1 LTDEAL
7 GVCGLAL
14 RPARVADTRRNGRGM
29 LDEPLSSPPETKAT
43 AQSIESEETMGSAPQ
58 APLADDDSG
67 RRDQTPSESAFVNV
81 PVASQSA
88 RPMGGGAS
96 SGSRM
101 SSRERSARLVVYRY
115 AVVIA
120 LALFVVGF
128 SILLPKTFFTLG
140 NFRTIVS
147 SQAVLMILA
156 LGLTLPLTTGEFDL
170 SIGSML
176 GCGAVL
182 TAFFTGELH
191 WPLLLVVVATILVGV
206 IAGALNGL
214 FVVRVG
220 VNAFIGTLG
229 TSTILTGLTLAVSG
243 GQILNSVAQPLVD
256 FVQYQ
261 IFGLAVPV
269 YLGFALAIVLWYI
282 YEHTPIGRHLFFVG
296 EGREAA
302 RLVGLR
308 VDRLR
313 FGAFIASGAVSAA
326 AGVFTA
332 GQLGAADPSVGPS
345 FLLPAYAAAFLGAT
359 TIKPGR
365 FNAWGTVVA
374 LYLLVTGVTGL
385 ELLGT
390 SSWVQEMFNGI
401 ALLIAVTFA
410 RFVAR
415 DQAA

>member
-1 LTDEAL
+1 VFDVSDRAF
-7 GVCGLAL
+7 
-14 RPARVADTRRNGRGM
+14 RPAGDPIARRNGG
-29 LDEPLSSPPETKAT
+29 DELTD
-43 AQSIESEETMGSAPQ
+43 SICSFTGIKLIARSMENRQTMGSAPRAPTTSDGPDRLDQPRRENTSANVQTAGDSEHSIGAAGQ
-58 APLADDDSG
+58 AAG
-67 RRDQTPSESAFVNV
+67 
-81 PVASQSA
+81 
-88 RPMGGGAS
+88 
-96 SGSRM
+96 RM
-101 SSRERSARLVVYRY
+101 SQRERRARLVIYRY

-147 SQAVLMILA
+147 SQAVLMVLA

-182 TAFFTGELH
+182 TAYFTGELH
-191 WPLLLVVVATILVGV
+191 WPLLLVVAATIFVGF
-206 IAGALNGL
+206 IAGALNGF
-214 FVVRVG
+214 FVVRIG

-261 IFGLAVPV
+261 ILGLAVPV
-269 YLGFALAIVLWYI
+269 YLALALAIVLWYI
-282 YEHTPIGRHLFFVG
+282 YEHTPIGRYLFFVG

-313 FGAFIASGAVSAA
+313 FAAFIASGATSAA
-326 AGVFTA
+326 AGILTA

-390 SSWVQEMFNGI
+390 SSWVQETFNGV

>member
-1 LTDEAL
+1 MA
-7 GVCGLAL
+7 A
-14 RPARVADTRRNGRGM
+14 
-29 LDEPLSSPPETKAT
+29 
-43 AQSIESEETMGSAPQ
+43 
-58 APLADDDSG
+58 
-67 RRDQTPSESAFVNV
+67 
-81 PVASQSA
+81 
-88 RPMGGGAS
+88 
-96 SGSRM
+96 
-101 SSRERSARLVVYRY
+101 YRY
-115 AVVIA
+115 AVVFA
-120 LALFVVGF
+120 LLVLVVGF
-128 SILLPKTFFTLG
+128 SIILPNTFFTLG

-182 TAFFTGELH
+182 TAFFTGVLH
-191 WPLLLVVVATILVGV
+191 FPLILVVIATVLVGV
-206 IAGALNGL
+206 LAGAINGF
-214 FVVRVG
+214 FVVRIG
-220 VNAFIGTLG
+220 INAFIGTLG

-243 GQILNSVAQPLVD
+243 GQILNTVAEPLSA

-269 YLGFALAIVLWYI
+269 YIGFGLAIALWYL
-282 YEHTPIGRHLFFVG
+282 YEHTPTGRHLFFVG

-302 RLVGLR
+302 RLTGLG

-313 FGAFIASGAVSAA
+313 FAAFIGSGAISAG
-326 AGVFTA
+326 AGILTA

-345 FLLPAYAAAFLGAT
+345 FLLPAYAAAFLGAA

-374 LYLLVTGVTGL
+374 LYLLVTGVIGL

-390 SSWVQEMFNGI
+390 SSWVQEMFNGV

-415 DQAA
+415 DQVA

>member
-1 LTDEAL
+1 
-7 GVCGLAL
+7 
-14 RPARVADTRRNGRGM
+14 
-29 LDEPLSSPPETKAT
+29 
-43 AQSIESEETMGSAPQ
+43 
-58 APLADDDSG
+58 
-67 RRDQTPSESAFVNV
+67 
-81 PVASQSA
+81 
-88 RPMGGGAS
+88 
-96 SGSRM
+96 M

-128 SILLPKTFFTLG
+128 SILLPNTFFTLG

-191 WPLLLVVVATILVGV
+191 WPLLLVVVATVLVGV

-313 FGAFIASGAVSAA
+313 FGAFIASGAISAF

-390 SSWVQEMFNGI
+390 SSWVQEMFNGV

>member
-1 LTDEAL
+1 
-7 GVCGLAL
+7 
-14 RPARVADTRRNGRGM
+14 
-29 LDEPLSSPPETKAT
+29 
-43 AQSIESEETMGSAPQ
+43 MGSAPRAPTTSDGPHRLDQPRRENTSANVQTAGDLEHSIGAAGQ
-58 APLADDDSG
+58 AAG
-67 RRDQTPSESAFVNV
+67 
-81 PVASQSA
+81 
-88 RPMGGGAS
+88 
-96 SGSRM
+96 RM
-101 SSRERSARLVVYRY
+101 SQRERRARLVIYRY

-147 SQAVLMILA
+147 SQAVLMVLA

-182 TAFFTGELH
+182 TAYFTGELH
-191 WPLLLVVVATILVGV
+191 WPLLLVVAATIFVGF
-206 IAGALNGL
+206 IAGALNGF
-214 FVVRVG
+214 FVVRIG

-269 YLGFALAIVLWYI
+269 YLALALAIVLWYI
-282 YEHTPIGRHLFFVG
+282 YEHTPIGRYLFFVG

-313 FGAFIASGAVSAA
+313 FAAFIASGATSAA
-326 AGVFTA
+326 AGILTA

-390 SSWVQEMFNGI
+390 SSWVQETFNGV

>member
-1 LTDEAL
+1 MSGASQPPSNTVSGATADEGALANVQLGIQPGRTGGNRPAL
-7 GVCGLAL
+7 GS
-14 RPARVADTRRNGRGM
+14 T
-29 LDEPLSSPPETKAT
+29 
-43 AQSIESEETMGSAPQ
+43 
-58 APLADDDSG
+58 
-67 RRDQTPSESAFVNV
+67 
-81 PVASQSA
+81 
-88 RPMGGGAS
+88 
-96 SGSRM
+96 M
-101 SSRERSARLVVYRY
+101 SSQERHARLLLYRY
-115 AVVIA
+115 AVAIA
-120 LALFVVGF
+120 LVLFVVGF
-128 SILLPKTFFTLG
+128 SVLLPNTFFTLG
-140 NFRTIVS
+140 NFRTIIS

-191 WPLLLVVVATILVGV
+191 WPLFLVVVATILVGLV
-206 IAGALNGL
+206 AGALNGL
-214 FVVRVG
+214 FVVRIG

-243 GQILNSVAQPLVD
+243 GQILNSVSQPLVD
-256 FVQYQ
+256 FVQFQ
-261 IFGLAVPV
+261 ILGLAVPV
-269 YLGFALAIVLWYI
+269 YLAFGLAFVLWYI
-282 YEHTPIGRHLFFVG
+282 YEHTPIGRYLFFVG

-302 RLVGLR
+302 RLAGLG
-308 VDRLR
+308 VNRLR
-313 FGAFIASGAVSAA
+313 FAAFLGSGTISAT
-326 AGVFTA
+326 AGILTA

-345 FLLPAYAAAFLGAT
+345 FLLPAYAAAFLGAA

-390 SSWVQEMFNGI
+390 SSWVQEMFNGV

>member
-1 LTDEAL
+1 MAEQEAPKAALLPSLPLGRDMIARDEAPAIHPQH
-7 GVCGLAL
+7 GFARAAL
-14 RPARVADTRRNGRGM
+14 
-29 LDEPLSSPPETKAT
+29 
-43 AQSIESEETMGSAPQ
+43 
-58 APLADDDSG
+58 
-67 RRDQTPSESAFVNV
+67 
-81 PVASQSA
+81 
-88 RPMGGGAS
+88 
-96 SGSRM
+96 
-101 SSRERSARLVVYRY
+101 YRY
-115 AVVIA
+115 AVVIT
-120 LALFVVGF
+120 LLIFIVGF
-128 SILLPKTFFTLG
+128 SLLQPRTFFTLG

-147 SQAVLMILA
+147 SQAVLMILS

-176 GCGAVL
+176 GCAAVL
-182 TAFFTGELH
+182 TAFFAGKMH
-191 WPLLLVVVATILVGV
+191 FPLPVVILTTVLVGV
-206 IAGALNGL
+206 LAGALNAF

-220 VNAFIGTLG
+220 INAFIGTLG
-229 TSTILTGLTLAVSG
+229 VSTMLTGLTLAVSD
-243 GQILNSVAQPLVD
+243 GQILNTVPQPLVD
-256 FVQYQ
+256 FVQRQ

-269 YLGFALAIVLWYI
+269 YVGFALAIVLWRL
-282 YEHTPIGRHLFFVG
+282 YEHTPVGRHLFFVG

-302 RLVGLR
+302 RLVGLK

-313 FGAFIASGAVSAA
+313 MGAFVASGAISSV

-332 GQLGAADPSVGPS
+332 GQLGAADPSVGPN

-385 ELLGT
+385 ELLGA
-390 SSWVQEMFNGI
+390 SSWVQEMFNGA

-415 DQAA
+415 EQAA